1 MFLISCSC
9 RDKQGVDL
17 LLQVEMTDLGYL
29 LNWAFRVKHA
39 DMSIA
44 PTCHHEFSPVLDQC
58 GQGSDRASIANELLY
73 DAIVSPAIQA
83 SDMALLGNNIDGVI
97 VDL

>member
-29 LNWAFRVKHA
+29 LHWAFRVKNS
-39 DMSIA
+39 DMSVA
-44 PTCHHEFSPVLDQC
+44 PACHHELSPILDQC
-58 GQGSDRASIANELLY
+58 GQGSDRASISNEFFY